1 MGLIGVSTETLA
13 AVAPWLFFTLIAC
26 LVWFALRIVS
36 QLDKITTVLTEEF
49 HKHDLRLAKLEAWRD
64 GLRYPK
70 EDMDRR
76 LPERGAE

>member
-1 MGLIGVSTETLA
+1 MLAGMPTETLA
-13 AVAPWLFFTLIAC
+13 AVAPWLFITLIAC
-26 LVWFALRIVS
+26 LVWFALRIVG
-36 QLDKITTVLTEEF
+36 QLDKITDVLQTEF

-76 LPERGAE
+76 TERGAE